1 LLKEETTTW
10 LLEATQGS
18 SLSVDKLIPAVYE
31 ELRRIASRHMN
42 KEWQNNTMSTTGLV
56 HEAYINLVDQT
67 KVDWRSKAHFCA
79 IASRVMRQIL
89 IQHARKRNA
98 VKRGG
103 DLQRIDLGEDV
114 AMIQEQAGD
123 LLDLDKA
130 ITRLEEKDERM
141 ARIVE
146 CRFFGGMTVEETAEA
161 LEMSVRTVERNWT
174 KARTYLLGFLKGTL

>member
-1 LLKEETTTW
+1 LYKEETTTW
-10 LLEATQGS
+10 LLEASQGS
-18 SLSVDKLIPAVYE
+18 SLSVDRLIPVVYQ
-31 ELRRIASRHMN
+31 ELRKIASRHMSN
-42 KEWQNNTMSTTGLV
+42 EWQNNTMSTTGLV

-103 DLQRIDLGEDV
+103 DLKRIDLGEDNAV
-114 AMIQEQAGD
+114 VQEQAGD
-123 LLDLDKA
+123 LLDLDAA
-130 ITRLEEKDERM
+130 ITRLEEKDQRM

-146 CRFFGGMTVEETAEA
+146 CRFFGGMTVDETAEA
-161 LEMSVRTVERNWT
+161 LDMSVRSVERYWT
-174 KARTYLLGFLKGTL
+174 RARTYLLGFLKGTL